1 MAMRAMLAV
10 ALVTGLALVP
20 LSPAAPRTT
29 PDQQLVAGLVTASAA
44 SRAALKD
51 LVQPSAKRV
60 ASASGNLGRALGALA
75 AASKAAPQAVG
86 ALDTPSVRT
95 ALGQA
100 RSLGRRAAKDVAKGR
115 YGAAR
120 LKIEAALALKA
131 KALQDFGVPL
141 RKEFASFAVTRDLR
155 NVPGFTTYS
164 GLSATVGARIS
175 EIVIGAA
182 DRTTANAGEQASDAA
197 SASAPL
203 PITRLS
209 PYFLSDPIGRFV
221 TGWCTLSD
229 GLVTCSFSQVM
240 LADRIFTIAFAPK
253 LPSGTKLLVKFR
265 SDSGDRSYAL
275 LTLR

>member
-1 MAMRAMLAV
+1 MRAMLAV

-29 PDQQLVAGLVTASAA
+29 PDQQLVAGLETASAA

-60 ASASGNLGRALGALA
+60 ASASGNLGRALDALA
-75 AASKAAPQAVG
+75 AANKAAPQAVG

-95 ALGQA
+95 ALRQA

-182 DRTTANAGEQASDAA
+182 DRTTANAGEQASDTA

-221 TGWCTLSD
+221 TGWCTLD
-229 GLVTCSFSQVM
+229 AGLITCNFSQVM
-240 LADRIFTIAFAPK
+240 LADRRFTIAFAPK
-253 LPSGTKLLVKFR
+253 LAPGTKLLVKFR
-265 SDSGDRSYAL
+265 SDSGERSYAL